1 MPYAWLDPEV
11 FLVHRGVTVYHV
23 YKDDRPDNR
32 MNWRFTTDRLS
43 DEHNAEAYFD
53 CRAVADR
60 LKGQFTPELLADLH
74 DPKVEAV
81 RAVVTAGID
90 AGLIVPH
97 EEPGKKTAD
106 GKEMKRVALTV
117 RFNVWLPRDVVPVRV
132 SLDENGDGL
141 DVVTSTGKTVRG
153 PWAEKYETVSVEDN
167 DDGSD
172 TAQKGRTMTT
182 PQKPALVYLT
192 GASATGKTMLAS
204 ELAVRLGAS
213 IHTGAARGVI
223 AKWPLTPQ
231 QMLGG
236 GCEEKA
242 PMDEYFKFQ
251 MAVLAAQTELEVE
264 ASRKLTDRRS
274 VILDRGVDHLAY
286 TSHFCPRQFASPPA
300 LVRDYLRAFWRRLGH
315 EYSQYVVLVVYL
327 PPVQEYLDKAR
338 DERPPELQP
347 FLTDSTVYGVD
358 AAIKGLL
365 VPFACEGRVL
375 SLAGVTDL
383 TQRADAVM
391 ERLRVLAY
399 PRSEQHE
406 LAT

>member
-1 MPYAWLDPEV
+1 
-11 FLVHRGVTVYHV
+11 
-23 YKDDRPDNR
+23 
-32 MNWRFTTDRLS
+32 
-43 DEHNAEAYFD
+43 
-53 CRAVADR
+53 
-60 LKGQFTPELLADLH
+60 
-74 DPKVEAV
+74 
-81 RAVVTAGID
+81 
-90 AGLIVPH
+90 
-97 EEPGKKTAD
+97 
-106 GKEMKRVALTV
+106 
-117 RFNVWLPRDVVPVRV
+117 
-132 SLDENGDGL
+132 
-141 DVVTSTGKTVRG
+141 
-153 PWAEKYETVSVEDN
+153 
-167 DDGSD
+167 
-172 TAQKGRTMTT
+172 MTT

-251 MAVLAAQTELEVE
+251 MAVLAAQTELEAE
-264 ASRKLTDRRS
+264 ASRKLIDRRS

-315 EYSQYVVLVVYL
+315 EYSQYVGLVVYL
-327 PPVQEYLDKAR
+327 PPVQEYLNKAR

-347 FLTDSTVYGVD
+347 FLNRSVVHGVD

-391 ERLRVLAY
+391 ERLRELAG